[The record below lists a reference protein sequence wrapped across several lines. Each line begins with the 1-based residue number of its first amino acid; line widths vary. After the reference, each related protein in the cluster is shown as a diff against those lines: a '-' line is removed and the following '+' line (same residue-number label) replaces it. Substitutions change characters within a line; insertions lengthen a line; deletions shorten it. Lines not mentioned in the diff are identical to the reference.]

1 MSHHATTTTTD
12 ESTATESKNLPARA
26 KPDVEEYFDTL
37 KTYTRMAARGE
48 QNGVLVKA
56 RPGIGKSFQIEEV
69 LKDEVSREDSHCWDY
84 SIKSGY
90 VSPMALFETL
100 YEQQAEGNVLVLDDI
115 EGVASSDTAASILKA
130 ALEGQG
136 SGDRR
141 IVEWD
146 SNSSRL
152 DEEVPESFEFRGSII
167 VVCNDIPSG
176 NSHWQAVE
184 SRCMTYEMTFT
195 FEERMD
201 LIREVAKAPYE
212 SLTYEERMEVANWL
226 IRNTSSEMDHVD
238 LRSLFKCFDLYQSSV
253 LDGEEW
259 KRHAAEQL
267 GIDKETIVAKELL
280 REAETVS
287 EAARRFAEE
296 THHPTER
303 FFEVVG
309 EDTEVTLVEELLNR
323 FGQPK
328 EAIDCFEEVT
338 GKSRKTFYRR
348 RDRL

>member
-1 MSHHATTTTTD
+1 MSHNATTTTT
-12 ESTATESKNLPARA
+12 ESTTSESDNLPARA

-56 RPGIGKSFQIEEV
+56 RAGIGKSFQIEEV
-69 LKDEVSREDSHCWDY
+69 LKNEVEREDSHCWDY
-84 SIKSGY
+84 SIKAGY
-90 VSPMALFETL
+90 VSPMALYETL
-100 YEQQAEGNVLVLDDI
+100 YEQQAEGNVLVLDDV

-136 SGDRR
+136 STDKRF
-141 IVEWD
+141 VEWD
-146 SNSSRL
+146 SNSNRL
-152 DEEVPESFEFRGSII
+152 DEEVPEQFEFRGSII
-167 VVCNDIPSG
+167 IVCNDVPSG

-201 LIREVAKAPYE
+201 LIREVAKSPYE
-212 SLTYEERMEVANWL
+212 SLTYEERMSVANWL
-226 IRNTSSEMDHVD
+226 TEHTTSEMEHVD
-238 LRSLFKCFDLYQSSV
+238 LRSLFKCFDLKQSSV

-287 EAARRFAEE
+287 EAARRFAKE

-303 FFEVVG
+303 FFEVLG
-309 EDTEVTLVEELLNR
+309 ADTEVTLVEELLGEY
-323 FGQPK
+323 GQPK
-328 EAIDCFEEVT
+328 EAIDCYEELT
-338 GKSRKTFYRR
+338 NKSRKTFYRR